1 MVGAVPTAE
10 SRERRDALMA
20 ARLASLRHPNGK
32 ERSMNEDD
40 FSGYLED
47 GPFATAGGRER
58 MMAAIAGEIGP
69 DPRALAARIRELMVH
84 AYWRGAYGLA
94 EDRERTR
101 SETNLRSMEGKLELI
116 AAAQSGLGKPDGVG
130 PLPPERRLIGNCRDF
145 SLFFSALLRRVGI
158 PARARCGFGMYF
170 APNHGED
177 HWVVERLDADRSRW
191 VISDPQLDQVM
202 IERMKI
208 PFDPMDLPDGAFL
221 SGSEA
226 WLACRAGDDPDRYG
240 IFDLKGW
247 DFVKGDFVRDVASLA
262 GLELL
267 PWDAWGVI
275 GRPYAILADEDLAV
289 LDAAARATVMR
300 SRITRQRAREL
311 CADRRFALPRRIES
325 YLDGK
330 PTAVDLG
337 PLFGRRGE

>member
-1 MVGAVPTAE
+1 M
-10 SRERRDALMA
+10 D
-20 ARLASLRHPNGK
+20 
-32 ERSMNEDD
+32 EDD

-47 GPFATAGGRER
+47 GPFATAGRRER
-58 MMAAIAGEIGP
+58 MMAAIAEEIGP

-101 SETNLRSMEGKLELI
+101 AETNQRSMEGKLELI

-130 PLPPERRLIGNCRDF
+130 PLPPERRPIGNCRDF

-158 PARARCGFGMYF
+158 PARARCGFGTYF

-191 VISDPQLDQVM
+191 AISDPQLDQVM
-202 IERMKI
+202 SERMKI

-221 SGSEA
+221 SGGEA

-247 DFVKGDFVRDVASLA
+247 DFVKGGFVRDVASLA

-267 PWDAWGVI
+267 PWDAWGII
-275 GRPYAILADEDLAV
+275 GRPYAILADGDLAA
-289 LDAAARATVMR
+289 LDAAARATGMR

-311 CADRRFALPRRIES
+311 CANRRFALPRRIES

-337 PLFGRRGE
+337 PAFDGRASL